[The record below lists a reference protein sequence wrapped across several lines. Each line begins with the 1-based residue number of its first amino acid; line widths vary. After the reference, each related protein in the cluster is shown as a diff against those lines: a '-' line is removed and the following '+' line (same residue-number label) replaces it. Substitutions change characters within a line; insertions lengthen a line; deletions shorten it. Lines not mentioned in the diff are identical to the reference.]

1 MPEGEL
7 MTNDFLIIIIV
18 NFKWIGLLVELSD
31 RCMKE
36 EVYSDICRIKVFKVT
51 RSVLASILTLD
62 FG

>member
-1 MPEGEL
+1 

-31 RCMKE
+31 RCTKG

>member
-1 MPEGEL
+1 
-7 MTNDFLIIIIV
+7 MTNDFLIIIIA

-36 EVYSDICRIKVFKVT
+36 EVYSDTCRIKVFKVT